1 MLMIVLNNYL
11 VKIYSHE
18 NQPYSKISGIYFLYY
33 QYFATFA
40 VGKSFTTSSH

>member
-1 MLMIVLNNYL
+1 MITLSNSL
-11 VKIYSHE
+11 TKIYSHE
-18 NQPYSKISGIYFLYY
+18 NQSYSKISGFYFLYY